1 TVTGAATFGG
11 EVGVGT
17 ELTSI
22 TVADG
27 ATIDTDAIET
37 TGEQD
42 YKGAVTLGSDT
53 TLSASTVDFES
64 TLDGGYTLGVTGD
77 ATFGGIVGTTALAS
91 LTVDGTTAIDT
102 TAITTTGEQD
112 YKGD

>member
-22 TVADG
+22 TVTDG

-42 YKGAVTLGSDT
+42 YKGDVTLGHDT
-53 TLSASTVDFES
+53 DLTASLVDFEE
-64 TLDGGYTLGVTGD
+64 TLDGAKNLTVTGA
-77 ATFGGIVGTTALAS
+77 ATFGGEVGVGTELTS
-91 LTVDGTTAIDT
+91 LTVTDGATIDT
-102 TAITTTGEQD
+102 DAIETTGEQD
-112 YKGD
+112 YK